1 MRVGFLGAG
10 LIATFHSKMIRRSGV
25 EVERAGVYDPD
36 AERAASSRPRAA
48 RSPARARTRCSTA
61 ATRSTSARGPRSTP
75 ASSPPRSSGGWPCS
89 ARSRSRPRSP
99 RPRRWPPR
107 STRSGVTNQVGLI
120 LRRSPA
126 FVWARHLV
134 EAPDAGRV
142 MTVVFRDD
150 QYIPMQGTYGSTW
163 RGDRAKAGAG
173 TLLEHSIHDVDML
186 RFLAGDVTS
195 VSARDAHFHRLDGI
209 EDVMAVSM
217 AFADGGAGTLTS
229 VWHDNLARPSLRRV
243 EVFCER
249 RWVAID
255 GDDWC
260 GPVTWTDTDGSEGRT
275 GRRGA
280 GRRGDTAVP
289 GSGQPRR
296 RVPDGSR
303 AAGARVARLR
313 ARRRRPPPGR
323 RRLPLGRG
331 RRRAL
336 PARAGRARSSQRPA
350 PRAGAGRSGTTRLT
364 HILR

>member
-36 AERAASSRPRAA
+36 AERAAGFAAASGSVACASEDEVLDGCDAVYVCSWTSEHPRLVAA
-48 RSPARARTRCSTA
+48 VVERGLAVFCEKPLAPTLA
-61 ATRSTSARGPRSTP
+61 AAEAMAAVVG
-75 ASSPPRSSGGWPCS
+75 
-89 ARSRSRPRSP
+89 
-99 RPRRWPPR
+99 
-107 STRSGVTNQVGLI
+107 SGVTNQVGLI

-142 MTVVFRDD
+142 MAVVFRDD
-150 QYIPMQGTYGSTW
+150 QYLPVQGTYGSTW

-173 TLLEHSIHDVDML
+173 TLLEHSIHDLDML

-243 EVFCER
+243 EVLCER

-255 GDDWC
+255 GDDWW
-260 GPVTWTDTDGSEGRT
+260 GPVTWTDTDGGEGRLEGEALAAAAT
-275 GRRGA
+275 PLFSGPANPDAAFLTAAERREPAWPDFGLAVDAHRLVDAVYRSAAAGGA
-280 GRRGDTAVP
+280 PCRPEPAVP
-289 GSGQPRR
+289 
-296 RVPDGSR
+296 D
-303 AAGARVARLR
+303 
-313 ARRRRPPPGR
+313 
-323 RRLPLGRG
+323 
-331 RRRAL
+331 
-336 PARAGRARSSQRPA
+336 PARDLPRGPEPA
-350 PRAGAGRSGTTRLT
+350 VPEPPA
-364 HILR
+364 